1 MPSHT
6 VAHRSRERALRAII
20 RFLRVTRRSSGVHE
34 MSARLQKPIK
44 KQTTA
49 KKSGKESAAAAQPAQ
64 DRFLN
69 QMIEEHRKVAV
80 FLASGVKLE
89 GEIVSFDQ
97 YVILM
102 KGAMT
107 DKVYK
112 HAVSTI
118 QPLEEGAARPAKA
131 ATGEPRT
138 PTIIRRVK
146 PRMIRSGG
154 ESS

>member
-1 MPSHT
+1 M
-6 VAHRSRERALRAII
+6 V
-20 RFLRVTRRSSGVHE
+20 
-34 MSARLQKPIK
+34 ARLLKPVK
-44 KQTTA
+44 KKTAA
-49 KKSGKESAAAAQPAQ
+49 KKTGKDSAAAAHSAQ

-69 QMIEEHRKVAV
+69 QMIEEHRRVAI

-102 KGAMT
+102 KGSMT

-118 QPLEEGAARPAKA
+118 QPLDEGETKAPGPARSETRA
-131 ATGEPRT
+131 
-138 PTIIRRVK
+138 PTIIRRVR
-146 PRMIRSGG
+146 PRLVKGGTGERS
-154 ESS
+154 

>member
-1 MPSHT
+1 M
-6 VAHRSRERALRAII
+6 V
-20 RFLRVTRRSSGVHE
+20 
-34 MSARLQKPIK
+34 ARLLKPIK
-44 KQTTA
+44 KKTVA
-49 KKSGKESAAAAQPAQ
+49 KKTGKDTASAQSAQ

-69 QMIEEHRKVAV
+69 QMIEEHRRVAI

-102 KGAMT
+102 KGSMT

-118 QPLEEGAARPAKA
+118 QPLDEGETKAPETAR
-131 ATGEPRT
+131 GETRA
-138 PTIIRRVK
+138 PTIIRRVR
-146 PRMIRSGG
+146 PRLVKGGTGERS
-154 ESS
+154 

>member
-1 MPSHT
+1 MNID
-6 VAHRSRERALRAII
+6 A
-20 RFLRVTRRSSGVHE
+20 RVLKR
-34 MSARLQKPIK
+34 K
-44 KQTTA
+44 KQKTSA
-49 KKSGKESAAAAQPAQ
+49 KPPETQRAVPAQSAQ
-64 DRFLN
+64 DRFLT
-69 QMIEEHRKVAV
+69 QMVEERRKVAV

-102 KGAMT
+102 KGTMM

-118 QPLEEGAARPAKA
+118 QPLEEGSAETDTGAKA
-131 ATGEPRT
+131 ATRRA

-146 PRMIRSGG
+146 PRLVKSAAGG
-154 ESS
+154 K

>member
-1 MPSHT
+1 MLLRIG
-6 VAHRSRERALRAII
+6 HRSI
-20 RFLRVTRRSSGVHE
+20 GVHE
-34 MSARLQKPIK
+34 MVARLLKPIK
-44 KQTTA
+44 KTVA
-49 KKSGKESAAAAQPAQ
+49 KKTGKDRAAPAHSAQ

-69 QMIEEHRKVAV
+69 QMIEEHRRVAV

-102 KGAMT
+102 KGSMT

-118 QPLEEGAARPAKA
+118 QPLDEGEAKAPGPAKSETRA
-131 ATGEPRT
+131 
-138 PTIIRRVK
+138 PTIIRRIK
-146 PRMIRSGG
+146 PRLVKGGAGERS
-154 ESS
+154 